1 MTAKGVMRTEGAL
14 IPSTSFL
21 KSLKANSIIQTLV
34 MLMRPPFSRLS
45 SPPSLT
51 LPNTRSNLLPTPVH
65 PTQKSCTAWWPS
77 W

>member
-34 MLMRPPFSRLS
+34 MLMK
-45 SPPSLT
+45 PPS
-51 LPNTRSNLLPTPVH
+51 
-65 PTQKSCTAWWPS
+65 
-77 W
+77 